1 MTKKWRVRFP
11 TGGKSKQIFDVQ
23 AKSTKEAW
31 RLATGKAV
39 VKHGQKVFRNTL
51 FPVSISPIDEEIK
64 PPYKSLAH
72 AARDVLETSTLEEHR
87 RKGSRTSSATREKQ
101 RVGAKRS
108 KINKSLNRPKSKTT
122 KSGKIVFLEDSL
134 DEAAAS
140 DQRPE
145 IAVTRYSPS
154 KGKFVIVARNQRRRV
169 INTTAPDTYP
179 KGYKGFTG
187 YVNSWTGDQFNN

>member
-1 MTKKWRVRFP
+1 MTKKWRVRFASP
-11 TGGKSKQIFDVQ
+11 GKKKQIYDVQ
-23 AKSTKEAW
+23 AKNTKEAW
-31 RLATGKAV
+31 KLASNKSVGRD
-39 VKHGQKVFRNTL
+39 GQKAFRNTL
-51 FPVSISPIDEEIK
+51 FPVSISPIDEEYQ

-72 AARDVLETSTLEEHR
+72 TARDVLETSTLEEHR
-87 RKGSRTSSATREKQ
+87 RKGSRTSSMTREKQ
-101 RVGAKRS
+101 RVGAKRA
-108 KINKSLNRPKSKTT
+108 KINKSLSKPKSKTT

-187 YVNSWTGDQFNN
+187 YVNTFTGEPFGN